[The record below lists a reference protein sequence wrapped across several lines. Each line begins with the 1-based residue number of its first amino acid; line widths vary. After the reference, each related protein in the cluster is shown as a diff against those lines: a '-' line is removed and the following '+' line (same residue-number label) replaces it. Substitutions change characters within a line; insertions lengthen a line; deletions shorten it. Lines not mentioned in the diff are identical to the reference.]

1 MPNNL
6 HISYDL
12 AGPDRDYAAVIAR
25 IKELGNWAKIEFSF
39 FYVNSQLSASDA
51 RNHVWTAMRTGD
63 KLYVVD
69 ATNNNASWIGL
80 PAEVTALIQ
89 AEWDV

>member
-12 AGPDRDYAAVIAR
+12 AGPDRDYGAVIAR

-39 FYVNSQLSASDA
+39 FYVNSRLSASDA
-51 RNHVWTAMRTGD
+51 RDHVWTAMRAGD

-69 ATNNNASWIGL
+69 ATNNNAAWIGL
-80 PAEVTALIQ
+80 EAPVVARIQ
-89 AEWDV
+89 TEWNL